1 MVFQNIEI
9 LGEYKMK
16 QQTVTRDFENYC
28 EEIVKKYD
36 IPGFAVGLAKNGD
49 SFYEKG
55 YGYRN
60 VKNELP
66 LSSDTVFGI
75 GSVTKSF
82 TCVAI
87 LQLQEA
93 GKLSVHDPVVK
104 YLPEYKTP
112 NEVYAKETT
121 IHHFMTHTAGLPP
134 LPSLYGA
141 MKKTMAND
149 PKIENENTENQS
161 KENPFDKIEAID
173 TYEQLMEFIGKQSF
187 SLLGAPGSEFSY
199 SNDAFALLGC
209 IIERV
214 SGIPYEQYMK
224 EYVLEPAGM
233 KHTVFHL
240 EELSN
245 HDDVA
250 VLYNSYQK
258 ENKTVVFESN
268 NPWDAPAM
276 RSSGFLKSTIN
287 DMLKYTEI
295 FRNNGKVGN
304 VQILSPGSVE
314 LMTTPYIECEKGRYY
329 GYGLMI
335 TPDYFGYK
343 LVEHG
348 GAIKGVAAQMNIIPK
363 LGLTGVSFTNLGGVP
378 STKLLFSAFADY
390 LGKGIHESHITL
402 KEIELSQE
410 EMNEYLG
417 TFVSGEGMKL
427 DIKLEDGEL
436 QFVSAELPPMSM
448 KPLGNDIFSIYFRE
462 TTTTVRFI
470 RNSDGKIHRIAFG
483 FRQIQKVE

>member
-1 MVFQNIEI
+1 
-9 LGEYKMK
+9 MK
-16 QQTVTRDFENYC
+16 QQMVTREFEKYC
-28 EEIVKKYD
+28 EEVVKNYN
-36 IPGFAVGLAKNGD
+36 IPGLAIGLAKNGELY
-49 SFYEKG
+49 YERG
-55 YGYRN
+55 YGYRDI
-60 VKNELP
+60 KNEFP

-93 GKLSVHDPVVK
+93 GKLSVHDSVIK

-112 NEVYAKETT
+112 DEQYMKETT
-121 IHHFMTHTAGLPP
+121 LHHFMTHTAGLPP

-141 MKKTMAND
+141 MKNSMAND
-149 PKIENENTENQS
+149 PKIENENTGDKP
-161 KENPFDKIEAID
+161 KENPYDKLESID

-199 SNDAFALLGC
+199 SNDGYALLGC

-233 KHTVFHL
+233 AHTVFHL
-240 EELSN
+240 KELNN
-245 HDDVA
+245 HDDIA
-250 VLYNSYQK
+250 VLYNSYPK
-258 ENKTVVFESN
+258 NDKTFVFESN
-268 NPWDAPAM
+268 NPWDAPSM
-276 RSSGFLKSTIN
+276 RSAGFLKSTVN

-295 FRNNGKVGN
+295 FRNKGKVGDA
-304 VQILSPGSVE
+304 QILSPESVE
-314 LMTTPYIECEKGRYY
+314 LMTTPYIQCENGRYY

-348 GAIKGVAAQMNIIPK
+348 GAIKGVAAQMNIIPE
-363 LGLTGVSFTNLGGVP
+363 LGLTGVSFTNLAGVP
-378 STKLLFSAFADY
+378 SSKLLFSAFADY
-390 LGKGIHESHITL
+390 LGKGIHESHVSL
-402 KEIELSQE
+402 DAIELPLE
-410 EMNEYLG
+410 ALNEYLG

-427 DIKLEDGEL
+427 DIKLEDGVL
-436 QFVSAELPPMSM
+436 QFMSAELPPTAL
-448 KPLGNDIFSIYFRE
+448 KPLGDDLFFINFRE

-470 RNSDGKIHRIAFG
+470 RNTDGKIHRLAFG